1 MQSPERAKFIAT
13 SYVNQWLAEYF
24 ALCMFT
30 FNAFYELNRMIWFV
44 VFAFLI
50 SLLTRIFT
58 PANDGVRPARRAF
71 ELKGINKKFARF
83 EVDVVKRARP
93 ACQFKYSSDFV
104 LAWQN
109 NQAKLVFKSIP
120 NLTRQS
126 FGRLW
131 MTFCRGGRSPLR
143 TAFADPDLKIG
154 PPPFAS
160 QRVEYP
166 ESRIP
171 AFRIT
176 RSRGRGHKV
185 GEPTRHIL
193 TTWRAL

>member
-1 MQSPERAKFIAT
+1 MA
-13 SYVNQWLAEYF
+13 WL
-24 ALCMFT
+24 
-30 FNAFYELNRMIWFV
+30 V

-50 SLLTRIFT
+50 RLLTQISRS
-58 PANDGVRPARRAF
+58 ANNVVRPARQAF
-71 ELKGINKKFARF
+71 ELKEVNKIFAR
-83 EVDVVKRARP
+83 VAVGLVRRARP
-93 ACQFKYSSDFV
+93 ACRANCAPNFV
-104 LAWQN
+104 WPWQN
-109 NQAKLVFKSIP
+109 NQVLLIFKSIAT
-120 NLTRQS
+120 LTLLS
-126 FGRLW
+126 FRRLW
-131 MTFCRGGRSPLR
+131 ITFCRGGRTPLR

-193 TTWRAL
+193 TIWSAL

>member
-1 MQSPERAKFIAT
+1 MF
-13 SYVNQWLAEYF
+13 VFLAF
-24 ALCMFT
+24 H
-30 FNAFYELNRMIWFV
+30 ELNQMAWLV

-50 SLLTRIFT
+50 RLFTQIFRAANNGVS
-58 PANDGVRPARRAF
+58 PARAF
-71 ELKGINKKFARF
+71 ELKEVNKKFAR
-83 EVDVVKRARP
+83 VAVGLVRRARSTCW
-93 ACQFKYSSDFV
+93 ASCATEFV
-104 LAWQN
+104 WPRQN
-109 NQAKLVFKSIP
+109 NQDPLVFKSIA
-120 NLTRQS
+120 NLTPQS
-126 FGRLW
+126 FGCLW
-131 MTFCRGGRSPLR
+131 MTFCRGGRTPLR
-143 TAFADPDLKIG
+143 TACADPDLKIG

>member
-1 MQSPERAKFIAT
+1 MAS
-13 SYVNQWLAEYF
+13 L
-24 ALCMFT
+24 
-30 FNAFYELNRMIWFV
+30 V
-44 VFAFLI
+44 VFAILI
-50 SLLTRIFT
+50 QIFR
-58 PANDGVRPARRAF
+58 PSNDGVRPARQAF
-71 ELKGINKKFARF
+71 ELKVVNKIFAR
-83 EVDVVKRARP
+83 VAVSLVIRTRST
-93 ACQFKYSSDFV
+93 CRSSCASNLV
-104 LAWQN
+104 LPRQN
-109 NQAKLVFKSIP
+109 NQDPFVFKSIP
-120 NLTRQS
+120 LTLLS

-131 MTFCRGGRSPLR
+131 TTFCRGGRTPLR
-143 TAFADPDLKIG
+143 TVFADPDLKIG